1 MKKNRYKPFHNRKTI
16 AQINILSFIL
26 ILFSFLSCNE
36 NEFLEEIPLDFYSPE
51 NSYVTFEDFDA
62 AIYSLHASL
71 RDQLW
76 GQSSQSRFPRIGW
89 YGTDL
94 VESRYDTDGSHDY
107 SVLWGPHGLT
117 FDIWELSYRLIFD
130 ANVIIER
137 SESNN
142 SQLTPEEIIYF
153 KAEAMF
159 FRAFAYNM
167 LANLYGGVP
176 IVLEE
181 IKTPK
186 RDFVRSSRQEVYE
199 QCAKDLEYAVSHLK
213 DIDDV
218 DDSRINM
225 LAASHVLAE
234 V

>member
-1 MKKNRYKPFHNRKTI
+1 M
-16 AQINILSFIL
+16 
-26 ILFSFLSCNE
+26 LFRS
-36 NEFLEEIPLDFYSPE
+36 
-51 NSYVTFEDFDA
+51 
-62 AIYSLHASL
+62 
-71 RDQLW
+71 
-76 GQSSQSRFPRIGW
+76 
-89 YGTDL
+89 
-94 VESRYDTDGSHDY
+94 
-107 SVLWGPHGLT
+107 
-117 FDIWELSYRLIFD
+117 ELSYRFIFD

-234 V
+234 VYISLGRWQDAINEASKVINHPRTGLMTERFGNSTEYMFNDPNYYEGDVY